1 MVIFSWISDLMG
13 SFPVILILWFYY
25 CWSKIFFLGI
35 FKLNN
40 CLQTTCSSRSVV
52 ILLLTS
58 MTMLITIGKT
68 PPRLLVLVQLLTTTS
83 WKKREDI
90 LFYSC
95 GKENQKETKK
105 KKIPFFSSPFSFV
118 NNFSTLSCI
127 FSFFQMLLSLMS
139 IYKSFLSS
147 PLFLSLRCYS
157 LPVARISRIDLQVS
171 AAQCPCQL
179 APKQY
184 SQSSQSLNS

>member
-1 MVIFSWISDLMG
+1 
-13 SFPVILILWFYY
+13 
-25 CWSKIFFLGI
+25 
-35 FKLNN
+35 
-40 CLQTTCSSRSVV
+40 
-52 ILLLTS
+52 
-58 MTMLITIGKT
+58 MLITIGKT

-83 WKKREDI
+83 WKKREDT
-90 LFYSC
+90 LFHSC
-95 GKENQKETKK
+95 GKENQKETNK
-105 KKIPFFSSPFSFV
+105 KKIPFFSSPFPFV

-127 FSFFQMLLSLMS
+127 FSFFQLLLSLMS

>member
-1 MVIFSWISDLMG
+1 MEFVSLYLISQGECWQMKKVWNQNLVGLVGMVIFSWISDLMG

-95 GKENQKETKK
+95 GKENQKETNKK
-105 KKIPFFSSPFSFV
+105 KKKSPFF
-118 NNFSTLSCI
+118 L
-127 FSFFQMLLSLMS
+127 
-139 IYKSFLSS
+139 
-147 PLFLSLRCYS
+147 PLFLLLIIFQHCLEFFHFSRC
-157 LPVARISRIDLQVS
+157 
-171 AAQCPCQL
+171 CFH
-179 APKQY
+179 
-184 SQSSQSLNS
+184 